1 MYGEAVI
8 TSSTKTAKV
17 YGASMVAF
25 YGSFKSN
32 PISIF
37 MRGGLPIIGIVTLL
51 LLH

>member
-17 YGASMVAF
+17 YGASMVAV

-37 MRGGLPIIGIVTLL
+37 MQGGLPIIGLVTLL